1 VLVLVILAIGGV
13 LVIRAQL
20 RGARWARPF
29 DPTPIPTRT
38 AESYFD
44 EGEALYDE
52 GLLDKAIAA
61 YENAFRADPEDNIAL
76 FRLVRLLTIRHRTDE
91 VLDQFGVRL
100 RDEELGDARTLAVL
114 GMALDWHAVVNTEDL
129 LPVYIELGVISD
141 EDVQAE
147 DWEYSRERMARQLV
161 RTAHKMCEQALR
173 LDSDLPE
180 GYAYMAETLADR
192 ERFEEALAAAQ
203 TAVELNPNLPDT
215 QRALAYVHESQGDYE
230 LAVQAYENAISAH
243 PRLGFLHIAIGKNYR
258 AIGFGLVLE
267 GKQDEAKLYFD
278 QAVAAFGE
286 AIKLDPANPESYD
299 EIGWTFGHYM
309 GYLGSDR
316 EMMQRGVDYLE
327 DAIDQ
332 NPEYALAYRHL
343 GQVFYFLRNYEEAI
357 PAFEQ
362 GLELGG
368 LPPADVIQSRIMLG
382 WSYYILDLDNEDIED
397 PCTHAVEHFRAAWD
411 ALDEL
416 PQRELD
422 LESMARQGLD
432 ECK

>member
-1 VLVLVILAIGGV
+1 MLTILVIGG
-13 LVIRAQL
+13 LYVIREQL
-20 RGARWARPF
+20 AGASWARPF
-29 DPTPIPTRT
+29 DATPTPART
-38 AESYFD
+38 SESYFD
-44 EGEALYDE
+44 EAEVLYQD
-52 GLLDKAIAA
+52 GLLDEAIVA
-61 YENAFRADPEDNIAL
+61 YQSAFRADPEDNIAL
-76 FRLVRLLTIRHRTDE
+76 FRLVRLLTIRQRTAE
-91 VLDQFGVRL
+91 VLDQFGARL
-100 RDEELGDARTLAVL
+100 QDEDLGAARTLAVL
-114 GMALDWHAVVNTEDL
+114 GMALDWHADSNTEDL
-129 LPVYIELGVISD
+129 LPAYIELGVVSD

-180 GYAYMAETLADR
+180 GYAYIAETLADR
-192 ERFEEALAAAQ
+192 ERFDEALAAAQ

-215 QRALAYVHESQGDYE
+215 QRALAYVHVAQGEYE
-230 LAVQAYENAISAH
+230 LAVQAYENAINAH
-243 PRLGFLHIAIGKNYR
+243 PRLSFLHVDIGKNYR
-258 AIGFGLVLE
+258 AIGYGLDFE
-267 GKQDEAKLYFD
+267 GKEDEAKLHFD
-278 QAVAAFGE
+278 QAIASFEE
-286 AIKLDPANPESYD
+286 AIRLDPANPQSYD

-309 GYLGSDR
+309 GYLGDDR

-327 DAIDQ
+327 DAIDR

-368 LPPADVIQSRIMLG
+368 LPPADAIQSHIMLG
-382 WSYYILDLDNEDIED
+382 WSYYILDLDDEDIED
-397 PCTHAVEHFRAAWD
+397 SCVRAVEHFRAAWD

-422 LESMARQGLD
+422 LEGMARQGLD
-432 ECK
+432 ACK